1 MTTPDA
7 ALNDELLQAT
17 IDEDVQEAEKSQP
30 KRNSKDDLIA
40 KIINCCADTNLEL
53 EYSNTRLRRMTKDQL
68 CKILAEKIEL
78 GIKSQMAA
86 QVGAKPGAAD
96 SVIALGALKMVHN
109 ICASSAEKGIN
120 VFLPRYGYE
129 LHGFCESLKDPTVDE
144 AVTQCLMEI
153 AAESDI
159 LQHIQSPY
167 IRLAIAW
174 GGALVTSIR
183 KAPRRVNNV
192 ANLGSRPPRKENP
205 VQPRVHRRPP
215 TGKVNSMQSPRI
227 IDDSEV

>member
-17 IDEDVQEAEKSQP
+17 VDEDVQEAEKSQP

-96 SVIALGALKMVHN
+96 SVIALGALKVRNHKPSKVGGER
-109 ICASSAEKGIN
+109 CTSPPPLGFSS
-120 VFLPRYGYE
+120 
-129 LHGFCESLKDPTVDE
+129 SDP
-144 AVTQCLMEI
+144 EI
-153 AAESDI
+153 
-159 LQHIQSPY
+159 
-167 IRLAIAW
+167 
-174 GGALVTSIR
+174 
-183 KAPRRVNNV
+183 
-192 ANLGSRPPRKENP
+192 
-205 VQPRVHRRPP
+205 
-215 TGKVNSMQSPRI
+215 
-227 IDDSEV
+227 